1 MSPPDVARR
10 LFTPIGGGY
19 ERWAAVL
26 SLGQDS
32 RWRKAMVAGLGVA
45 PEAAVLDVAAGTGSI
60 TRELERLGH
69 RVTPLDQSLDML
81 GRLRGGASRPVAA
94 TAERLPFPD
103 DSFDGLTFGYL
114 LRYVD
119 DVPACLSELT
129 RVVRPGGRVGM
140 VEFGRP
146 TGIWGPLWRLYTRLV
161 LPAAGLVIG
170 SGWHQVGR
178 FLGGS
183 IDEFARRWP
192 LADLAA
198 AWEEAGLTD
207 VEWRKMSLGG
217 GVVMW
222 GRKR

>member
-1 MSPPDVARR
+1 
-10 LFTPIGGGY
+10 
-19 ERWAAVL
+19 
-26 SLGQDS
+26 
-32 RWRKAMVAGLGVA
+32 
-45 PEAAVLDVAAGTGSI
+45 
-60 TRELERLGH
+60 
-69 RVTPLDQSLDML
+69 
-81 GRLRGGASRPVAA
+81 
-94 TAERLPFPD
+94 
-103 DSFDGLTFGYL
+103 
-114 LRYVD
+114 
-119 DVPACLSELT
+119 
-129 RVVRPGGRVGM
+129 M